1 MSTANRLV
9 FSIYGHEK
17 VNFEQHVMFT
27 ATIRHKM
34 YQLVSKVLTF
44 KKHPIEKP
52 KYPQKYLF
60 EMLNTQLTFAI
71 PK

>member
-1 MSTANRLV
+1 
-9 FSIYGHEK
+9 
-17 VNFEQHVMFT
+17 
-27 ATIRHKM
+27 M

-71 PK
+71 PKWMKKEWVTYPIFKKLIKVLVTL